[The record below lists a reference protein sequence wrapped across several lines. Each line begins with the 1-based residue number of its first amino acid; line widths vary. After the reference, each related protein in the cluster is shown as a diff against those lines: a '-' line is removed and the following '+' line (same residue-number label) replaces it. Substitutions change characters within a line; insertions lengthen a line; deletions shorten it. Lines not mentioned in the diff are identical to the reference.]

1 MNLTRASLRKL
12 APGQSVTERGVT
24 YTRLDGDGRWSI
36 NVMVKRRRIHQVI
49 GLESEGFTLTQARE
63 RIAQLR
69 AASKPHGVRPNNAKA
84 VTLTDAA
91 SRYLLHLEEVGGKD
105 IAKKRQRLTTNILP
119 KLGQMTLASLTKTD
133 LRRYAKQRSDEGA
146 SPATINR
153 EFAVLSHLFRTA
165 ANSEELNLL
174 DAPPCLIP
182 RLEEPKGKTAYL
194 QQAQAAKL
202 LKEAA
207 RDENEHV
214 HAFAMVGLHTGM
226 RYSPILRIRTADI
239 DLSHRGIWV
248 DKDKAGERLQ
258 PITAELADYLRAY
271 LKTRPGEWLFPSAR
285 SGTGHAVNVRKAWRR
300 VVTAAGLDAVITP
313 HTLRHTMAT
322 QAAHAGVDSAT
333 LQAMGGWKTRVMA
346 ERYTHPASLADAMDK
361 LQSRYTVTQ
370 KLPRASR
377 AAAKTKAISSRG

>member
-1 MNLTRASLRKL
+1 MAVGG
-12 APGQSVTERGVT
+12 AVTEHGVT
-24 YTRLDGDGRWSI
+24 YTKLDGDGRWTI
-36 NVMVKRRRIHQVI
+36 NIFMVKRKRVRQVI

-69 AASKPHGVRPNNAKA
+69 SSSRPHRIRPGGAKA
-84 VTLTDAA
+84 TSLRDAA
-91 SRYLLHLEEVGGKD
+91 RLYLQHLEDVGGKD
-105 IAKKRQRLTTNILP
+105 IAKKRQRLNGNILP
-119 KLGQMTLASLTKTD
+119 KLGQLNLALITKTD
-133 LRRYAKQRSDEGA
+133 LRKYAKQRATEGA
-146 SPATINR
+146 SPATVNR

-182 RLEEPKGKTAYL
+182 HLEEPKGKTAYL
-194 QQAQAAKL
+194 QPAQATKL

-207 RDENEHV
+207 KDENEHV

-239 DLSHRGIWV
+239 DLAHCGIWV

-258 PITAELADYLRAY
+258 PITQELAEYLRAY

-285 SGTGHAVNVRKAWRR
+285 SSTGHAINVRKAWAR
-300 VVTAAGLDAVITP
+300 VVSAAGLDAVITP
-313 HTLRHTMAT
+313 HTMRHTMAT
-322 QAAHAGVDSAT
+322 QTAHAGVDSAT

-346 ERYTHPASLADAMDK
+346 ERYTHPASLSDAMAK
-361 LQSRYTVTQ
+361 LQSRYAVTQ
-370 KLPRASR
+370 KLPRRKRTTA
-377 AAAKTKAISSRG
+377 